1 MTSKGKGYA
10 NPSMIVAGSKPYVS
24 NLESINSMCVRI
36 VEDQRTVSVKTTG
49 VYAVGPILDGTPAV
63 VREATDDEILHTLVS
78 ISVWDRWTDIRIMP
92 SGCASE

>member
-1 MTSKGKGYA
+1 
-10 NPSMIVAGSKPYVS
+10 
-24 NLESINSMCVRI
+24 MCVRI

-78 ISVWDRWTDIRIMP
+78 IGMGSMD
-92 SGCASE
+92 

>member
-1 MTSKGKGYA
+1 
-10 NPSMIVAGSKPYVS
+10 
-24 NLESINSMCVRI
+24 MCVRI
-36 VEDQRTVSVKTTG
+36 VEDQRTVSVKTTA

-78 ISVWDRWTDIRIMP
+78 ISVWDRWTDTRIMP